1 MSEKNKSP
9 QYLDVMA
16 NAFKAK
22 EAWRMAT
29 FIVSGIA
36 VMLAF
41 GLVNQSRNTPVVLVP
56 MEVATAKGP
65 MEVTTNGV
73 INGTSQEYAANIA
86 LGDLSLILNF
96 TPETVQTQYKRFL
109 NRLTDSLYGSQKEAL
124 LGQAD
129 QLRRDGITQSFFPVE
144 VNVNTASD
152 RVEITGTQLRYRAGT
167 ELQRDRITYSI
178 SYKVYKGYM
187 HVSDLQQKK

>member
-22 EAWRMAT
+22 EAWRMTT
-29 FIVSGIA
+29 FIVSGLL
-36 VMLAF
+36 VMMTFAY
-41 GLVNQSRNTPVVLVP
+41 VNQSRNTPVVLVP
-56 MEVATAKGP
+56 MDVATASGQ
-65 MEVTTNGV
+65 MTVTTNGV

-86 LGDLSLILNF
+86 MGDLSLILNF

-144 VNVNTASD
+144 VNVSTASD